1 MPIMIGPD
9 KKLDDKNIEI
19 IYETLHLYTVSYPR
33 FVVDERTCMPNFQV
47 VFQNFNKPKLEDGNE
62 GVTNKDM
69 IQNFYEIMAQTI
81 NTKMVL
87 SNY

>member
-9 KKLDDKNIEI
+9 KKLVGRNIKI
-19 IYETLHLYTVSYPR
+19 IYEALSLYTVSYPR
-33 FVVDERTCMPNFQV
+33 FVVDESTCMPNFQV
-47 VFQNFNKPKLEDGNE
+47 VFQNFNEPKLEDGNE

-69 IQNFYEIMAQTI
+69 IHNFYEIMAWTI
-81 NTKMVL
+81 NTEMVL